1 MNKTLS
7 ITLTALVSVMLSAT
21 AFSQTFFLRETF
33 PNEQT
38 GGSHDYDDDGSIA
51 GQDFGSWSRTTTSQ
65 VRARV
70 VGSTFTSSPYALLLQ
85 TTGDGA
91 ETATV
96 SSANI
101 NLSGVS
107 SGLCAT
113 NGLALKFQLRRS
125 SAVTSHSMQVE
136 FSNDGGVTFNN
147 FGPPNVLS
155 ALANQNQW
163 YTISISIPDAPAS
176 YWVSDFR
183 VRFVYSRSGTSSD
196 ATVLVDD
203 IVITDPTVP
212 DFSGAFTETT
222 NAGTGFAVGD
232 VYRYNS
238 VVTFPEEYY
247 AEVRI
252 EAIQNAVIDVFDNN
266 AAGVANRFQ
275 PRILPNATL
284 NVDREGYVQFAITFK
299 KASDNTEASL
309 TGLRYRHY
317 DIDGSSATGTGA
329 YTFRET
335 GWITGHGSIL
345 VNNPS
350 DLVDAGEIVDAGPP
364 NPTTWRKIL
373 GELEEHDGLSNDPDV
388 YFTAVYGPTSTV
400 RFRLGYL
407 FDQQGNANLGTP
419 SREYGTEFGCFNLV
433 TQVPLPVKLLSF
445 GGTFL
450 NNAAALNWE
459 TVNEENFDR
468 FEIERSSNGS
478 SFASIGSK
486 LAQPGGFDSRKQYNH
501 FDDLSAVSGD
511 VFYYR
516 LKMVDADGK
525 FKYSNVIMIRRDQ
538 KAISGLLISP
548 NPVYNGAATIR
559 FSARTTASVE
569 VRVMDMTGRTVLQQ
583 QNKVYEGNN
592 SIAVNNLDRLQP
604 GMYVLRLINGDDI
617 SVVKFSVTK

>member
-1 MNKTLS
+1 MNKILS
-7 ITLTALVSVMLSAT
+7 ITLTSLVSVMLSAT

-33 PNEQT
+33 PNQQT
-38 GGSHDYDDDGSIA
+38 GGSHDYGSGGSMT
-51 GQDFGSWSRTTTSQ
+51 GQDFGAWSRTTSSE

-70 VGSTFTSSPYALLLQ
+70 VGTTFTSSPYALLFQ

-91 ETATV
+91 ENATV

-107 SGLCAT
+107 SGLCAN
-113 NGLALKFQLRRS
+113 NGLVLKFQLRRS
-125 SAVTSHSMQVE
+125 TAVTNHGMQVQ
-136 FSNDGGVTFNN
+136 FSNNGGTTYSNL
-147 FGPPNVLS
+147 GPANVLS
-155 ALANQNQW
+155 GLTNQDQW
-163 YTISISIPDAPAS
+163 YTVAISIPDAPSS
-176 YWVSDFR
+176 YWVNNFR
-183 VRFVYSRSGTSSD
+183 VRFIYTRSSGTAD
-196 ATVLVDD
+196 AIVLVDD

-212 DFSGAFTETT
+212 DFSGAYTETT
-222 NAGTGFAVGD
+222 NAGAGFAVGD
-232 VYRYNS
+232 VYRINS

-247 AEVRI
+247 AEVKI

-317 DIDGSSATGTGA
+317 DIDGSSATGAGA

-335 GWITGHGSIL
+335 GWITGHSSIL
-345 VNNPS
+345 VNAPT
-350 DLVDAGEIVDAGPP
+350 DLVDAGEIIDAGPP

-388 YFTAVYGPTSTV
+388 YFTAVYGPVSTI

-478 SFASIGSK
+478 SFATIGSK
-486 LAQPGGFDSRKQYNH
+486 MAQPGGFDARKQYNH

-516 LKMVDADGK
+516 LKMLDADGK

-538 KAISGLLISP
+538 KNINGLILSP
-548 NPVYNGAATIR
+548 NPVMNGIATVR
-559 FSARTTASVE
+559 FSARTTATVE
-569 VRVMDMTGRTVLQQ
+569 LKVVDMSGRTVLQQ

-592 SIAVNNLDRLQP
+592 SLAVNNLDRLQP
-604 GMYVLRLINGDDI
+604 GLYILRLVNGDDI
-617 SVVKFSVTK
+617 SMVKFSVTK

>member
-1 MNKTLS
+1 MNKILS
-7 ITLTALVSVMLSAT
+7 ITLTSLVSVMLSAT

-33 PNEQT
+33 PTATSGAN
-38 GGSHDYDDDGSIA
+38 DDLGDDHNVSGNLGNWA
-51 GQDFGSWSRTTTSQ
+51 VVTTAQ
-65 VRARV
+65 VRCYAT
-70 VGSTFTSSPYALLLQ
+70 GTTFTSSPNALVFQ
-85 TTGDGA
+85 TSNSGNQS
-91 ETATV
+91 ATV

-107 SGLCAT
+107 SGLCAN
-113 NGLALKFQLRRS
+113 NGLVLKFQLRRS
-125 SAVTSHSMQVE
+125 TAVTSHSMQVE
-136 FSNDGGVTFNN
+136 FSNNGGTSYSNL
-147 FGPPNVLS
+147 GPPNVLS
-155 ALANQNQW
+155 VLTNQNQW
-163 YTISISIPDAPAS
+163 YTVAIPIPDAPAN
-176 YWVSDFR
+176 YWVNNFR
-183 VRFVYSRSGTSSD
+183 VRFAYSRTGDAD

-222 NAGTGFAVGD
+222 NAGAGFAVGD

-252 EAIQNAVIDVFDNN
+252 EGIQNAVIDVLDNN
-266 AAGVANRFQ
+266 AVGVANRFQ
-275 PRILPNATL
+275 PRIQPNGTL

-317 DIDGSSATGTGA
+317 DIDGSTAAGAGA

-350 DLVDAGEIVDAGPP
+350 DLVDAGEVIDAGPP

-373 GELEEHDGLSNDPDV
+373 GELEEHDGLSNDPDI

-433 TQVPLPVKLLSF
+433 TQVPLPVKLLGFSGSYF
-445 GGTFL
+445 
-450 NNAAALNWE
+450 NNATTLNWE

-478 SFASIGSK
+478 TFSAVGTK
-486 LAQPGGFDSRKQYNH
+486 QPLPGGFQFKKQYNY
-501 FDDLSAVSGD
+501 FDDLSNVSGS

-516 LKMVDADGK
+516 LRMVDADGQ
-525 FKYSNVIMIRRDQ
+525 FKYSNVIMIRREQ

-559 FSARTTASVE
+559 FNAKTSATVDI
-569 VRVMDMTGRTVLQQ
+569 RVMDMTGRTVLQQ
-583 QNKVYEGNN
+583 QNKTYEGNN